1 MSNNYSKQR
10 EIILEVIKNT
20 RIHPTI
26 EEIYEMV
33 KKVDYKISKSTVY
46 RNVKILAENDAIK
59 KITMQEGPDRF
70 DYIHIPHHH
79 IVCEICR
86 KVFDFKYNF
95 DMKKISKSIK
105 EQTGVFSNMD
115 CITINGICENCKSKK

>member
-59 KITMQEGPDRF
+59 KITMQMNIRM
-70 DYIHIPHHH
+70 IAI
-79 IVCEICR
+79 
-86 KVFDFKYNF
+86 
-95 DMKKISKSIK
+95 
-105 EQTGVFSNMD
+105 
-115 CITINGICENCKSKK
+115 